1 MDILRKLV
9 LGLLCLVLFLGPSTQ
24 LDRLLQGQEMKNGDQ
39 LVSDQGIFILGF
51 FSLTNN
57 NYYLGIWYNDN
68 RARLENLAWIANRDT
83 PIFNK
88 SASLTIDDHGNL
100 KISYN
105 VSLSII
111 IYYGQEGSN
120 TSAVLLDTG
129 NFVLRELNSEGFVKR
144 ELWQSFDYP
153 THTLVPGM
161 KLGVNWKTG
170 HTRSLTSWR
179 GVAVPDT
186 GAFTFGLDPNHTNQL
201 VISWRGNTYWASG
214 SWNNAYF
221 NSSPSR
227 RLTNPY
233 CNFTYISNEIETYF
247 SYSTVQTNSPQV
259 TIDYLGA
266 LSVDSG
272 STLVNCTSAFSYFS
286 EGCVAKELPVCR
298 SPNDTFSPN
307 YDTWYNIEGLM
318 FDEGDN
324 LTLMDCEAKCLN
336 NCSCVAYASTNP
348 DAQTGCEIWSTTIP
362 MSDVSIPRTIY
373 FYDSEGERKMKQK
386 MLLQEL
392 GGSAIPS
399 TIHDKVK
406 KQNNERQASP
416 DLRIFSFESISL
428 ATSNFSA
435 KNKLGEG
442 GFGLVYKGKISNG
455 QEIAIKRLSR
465 TSGQGLIE
473 FKNEAILIS
482 KLQHTNLVRLLGFCI
497 QQEEK
502 ILIYEYMPNKSLDFF
517 LFDSTKKSLLNWKKR
532 FNIIE
537 GIAQGLV
544 YLHKYSRLRVIH
556 RDLKA
561 SNILLDED
569 MNPKISDFGMARIFG
584 LKGSEENTNRIVGT
598 YGYMSPEYAMNGVV
612 SIKTDVFS
620 YGVLLLE
627 IVSSKKNNSLYHSE
641 SPLNLIGYAWQLWNE
656 GRGLELIDPT
666 ILDES
671 CPPLEVLRC
680 IHVGLLCVQDQASDR
695 PTMLDVVTMLSNE
708 THQLFPPKQP
718 AFFINTV
725 QEESSD
731 VTKIKPRKCSINN
744 VTITEMEAR

>member
-598 YGYMSPEYAMNGVV
+598 
-612 SIKTDVFS
+612 
-620 YGVLLLE
+620 
-627 IVSSKKNNSLYHSE
+627 
-641 SPLNLIGYAWQLWNE
+641 
-656 GRGLELIDPT
+656 
-666 ILDES
+666 
-671 CPPLEVLRC
+671 
-680 IHVGLLCVQDQASDR
+680 
-695 PTMLDVVTMLSNE
+695 
-708 THQLFPPKQP
+708 
-718 AFFINTV
+718 
-725 QEESSD
+725 
-731 VTKIKPRKCSINN
+731 
-744 VTITEMEAR
+744 

>member
-373 FYDSEGERKMKQK
+373 FYDSEVLGERKMKQK

-598 YGYMSPEYAMNGVV
+598 
-612 SIKTDVFS
+612 
-620 YGVLLLE
+620 
-627 IVSSKKNNSLYHSE
+627 
-641 SPLNLIGYAWQLWNE
+641 
-656 GRGLELIDPT
+656 
-666 ILDES
+666 
-671 CPPLEVLRC
+671 
-680 IHVGLLCVQDQASDR
+680 
-695 PTMLDVVTMLSNE
+695 
-708 THQLFPPKQP
+708 
-718 AFFINTV
+718 
-725 QEESSD
+725 
-731 VTKIKPRKCSINN
+731 
-744 VTITEMEAR
+744 

>member
-517 LFDSTKKSLLNWKKR
+517 LF
-532 FNIIE
+532 

>member
-1 MDILRKLV
+1 MATLRKLV
-9 LGLLCLVLFLGPSTQ
+9 LGLLCLLLFLGPSSQ
-24 LDRLLQGQEMKNGDQ
+24 LDRLLQGQEMKNGDE

-68 RARLENLAWIANRDT
+68 RARLENLVWIANRDT

-88 SASLTIDDHGNL
+88 SASLIIDDHGNL
-100 KISYN
+100 KSSYN

-111 IYYGQEGSN
+111 IYSGQEGSN

-129 NFVLRELNSEGFVKR
+129 YFVLRELNSEGFVKR

-186 GAFTFGLDPNHTNQL
+186 GAFTFGLDPNHTYQL
-201 VISWRGNTYWASG
+201 VISWRGNTYWTSG

-221 NSSPSR
+221 NSSPLR
-227 RLTNPY
+227 RLTNFY
-233 CNFTYISNEIETYF
+233 CNFSYISNENETYF
-247 SYSTVQTNSPQV
+247 SYSTVQTNSPQL

-286 EGCVAKELPVCR
+286 EGCVAQELPVCR

-307 YDTWYNIEGLM
+307 YDTWDNIEGLM

-362 MSDVSIPRTIY
+362 LSDVSIPRTIY
-373 FYDSEGERKMKQK
+373 FLDSE
-386 MLLQEL
+386 
-392 GGSAIPS
+392 
-399 TIHDKVK
+399 
-406 KQNNERQASP
+406 
-416 DLRIFSFESISL
+416 
-428 ATSNFSA
+428 
-435 KNKLGEG
+435 
-442 GFGLVYKGKISNG
+442 
-455 QEIAIKRLSR
+455 
-465 TSGQGLIE
+465 
-473 FKNEAILIS
+473 
-482 KLQHTNLVRLLGFCI
+482 
-497 QQEEK
+497 
-502 ILIYEYMPNKSLDFF
+502 
-517 LFDSTKKSLLNWKKR
+517 DSTKKSLLNWKKR

-561 SNILLDED
+561 SNILLDKE

-598 YGYMSPEYAMNGVV
+598 YGYISPEYTMNGVV

-627 IVSSKKNNSLYHSE
+627 I
-641 SPLNLIGYAWQLWNE
+641 AWQLWNE

-671 CPPLEVLRC
+671 CPPSEVLRC
-680 IHVGLLCVQDQASDR
+680 IHVGLL
-695 PTMLDVVTMLSNE
+695 
-708 THQLFPPKQP
+708 
-718 AFFINTV
+718 
-725 QEESSD
+725 
-731 VTKIKPRKCSINN
+731 
-744 VTITEMEAR
+744 